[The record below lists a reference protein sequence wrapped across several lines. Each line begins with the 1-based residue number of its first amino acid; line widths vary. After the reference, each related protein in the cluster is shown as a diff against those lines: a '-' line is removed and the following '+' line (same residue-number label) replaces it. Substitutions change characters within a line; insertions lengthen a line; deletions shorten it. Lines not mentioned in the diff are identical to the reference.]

1 MLVGGHISRRDA
13 PTYDALVALDSHS
26 NKHADGGA
34 ATAKSNPM
42 PKLQQKLQRLSS
54 IRVYALEA
62 VPGQT
67 GLNGVPFMG
76 RGTPSTR
83 GAMLIGRCR
92 VFPYVRST
100 PVDAGATCLWTQLPR
115 LMCPPRTW
123 VLSSA
128 RMQVDAQM
136 SILMATPVFAM
147 RTHVSLVSPSGH
159 SYAQQQQ
166 QDCLAV

>member
-92 VFPYVRST
+92 VFPYVRSA
-100 PVDAGATCLWTQLPR
+100 PVDAGAT
-115 LMCPPRTW
+115 
-123 VLSSA
+123 LSEDANSSAHVPASYMA

-136 SILMATPVFAM
+136 AAPTFDM
-147 RTHVSLVSPSGH
+147 
-159 SYAQQQQ
+159 
-166 QDCLAV
+166 